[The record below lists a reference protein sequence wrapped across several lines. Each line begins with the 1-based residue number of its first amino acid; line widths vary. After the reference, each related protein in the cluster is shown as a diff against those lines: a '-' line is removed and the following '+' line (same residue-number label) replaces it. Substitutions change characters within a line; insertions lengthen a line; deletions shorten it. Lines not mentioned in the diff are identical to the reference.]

1 MENGSHESILNES
14 IVQNKVSFF
23 NPAAY
28 NLPQFKYKHLPQSE
42 IRHAWSSWI
51 RWFETIMAAAHI
63 TDGHGRKMQLLAMGD
78 LELQSA
84 YYGIPGCAEDDAD
97 PLTDPYVSI
106 KEKLTQYFS
115 PKHHDT
121 FERFLFWSMVPDDH
135 EPIEKFAQRVQ
146 QKAEKCSFGKS
157 EIESRQIAI
166 MDKIIQYA
174 TDDLRQKLLEKEQL
188 ALDEALKTINAY
200 QSVRYQ
206 ASKMNTKQGSAFHQH
221 EMVNRLYQNS
231 KKPLIPDS
239 KPRCLRCGYIRHRE
253 AEQCPA
259 LGKTCLRC
267 NKPGHFQS
275 VCKTKSYT
283 VNSGN
288 FDRKRKAVISNNQ
301 GPSRPAK
308 FRPVFNIDEQREET
322 KREDHAVYNVGG
334 SDEVITCNVGGVDI
348 KMLIDSGSKHNLI
361 DDTTWQLM
369 KLRDVKSF
377 NERFDHEKRFLAY
390 GRVPLKLVTVFDA
403 DLEVEDGDR
412 RLKTTA
418 TFYVIGKGQQPLLG
432 KTTAQKIGVLKV
444 GLPSTQYSS
453 IHRIEM
459 SKEPFPKMKGIKL
472 TLPID
477 RTIPPVIQPL
487 RRCPIPLL
495 QQVESKLDELLRLD
509 IIEKVMRP
517 TSWVSPLVPILKDNG
532 ELRLCVDMRRAN
544 QAIHRLNHPLPIFD
558 DLLPKFRNAKF
569 FTTLDIKQAFHQ
581 VELTEDC
588 RDITTF
594 ITNWGLFR
602 YKRLLFGV
610 NCAPELFQNLM
621 ESILAECPNT
631 VVFIDDIMTFGS
643 TEEEHDAEVKKTL
656 NTLKRYGILLNDHKC
671 KFKQTQTAFLGHIL
685 TSEGIAPAEEKVK
698 SILQFRS
705 PQTKEEL
712 RSFLGL
718 VTYVS
723 RFIPNLATVNHP
735 LRELLKQES
744 SFDWKSVHQEAFD
757 QLKKMIGSVD
767 NLGYY
772 DPNDRTLLIT
782 DASGVGLGAV
792 LLQFKENRPRVISYA
807 SKSLSE
813 TKKSIRR

>member
-1 MENGSHESILNES
+1 MLGAHGSGGSKPLW
-14 IVQNKVSFF
+14 Q
-23 NPAAY
+23 
-28 NLPQFKYKHLPQSE
+28 L
-42 IRHAWSSWI
+42 
-51 RWFETIMAAAHI
+51 HI
-63 TDGHGRKMQLLAMGD
+63 TDGHGRKMQLLAMGG

-403 DLEVEDGDR
+403 DLEIEDGDR

-432 KTTAQKIGVLKV
+432 KTTAQKIGVLK
-444 GLPSTQYSS
+444 
-453 IHRIEM
+453 
-459 SKEPFPKMKGIKL
+459 
-472 TLPID
+472 
-477 RTIPPVIQPL
+477 
-487 RRCPIPLL
+487 
-495 QQVESKLDELLRLD
+495 
-509 IIEKVMRP
+509 
-517 TSWVSPLVPILKDNG
+517 
-532 ELRLCVDMRRAN
+532 
-544 QAIHRLNHPLPIFD
+544 
-558 DLLPKFRNAKF
+558 
-569 FTTLDIKQAFHQ
+569 
-581 VELTEDC
+581 
-588 RDITTF
+588 
-594 ITNWGLFR
+594 
-602 YKRLLFGV
+602 
-610 NCAPELFQNLM
+610 
-621 ESILAECPNT
+621 
-631 VVFIDDIMTFGS
+631 
-643 TEEEHDAEVKKTL
+643 
-656 NTLKRYGILLNDHKC
+656 
-671 KFKQTQTAFLGHIL
+671 TAFLGHIL

-792 LLQFKENRPRVISYA
+792 
-807 SKSLSE
+807 
-813 TKKSIRR
+813 